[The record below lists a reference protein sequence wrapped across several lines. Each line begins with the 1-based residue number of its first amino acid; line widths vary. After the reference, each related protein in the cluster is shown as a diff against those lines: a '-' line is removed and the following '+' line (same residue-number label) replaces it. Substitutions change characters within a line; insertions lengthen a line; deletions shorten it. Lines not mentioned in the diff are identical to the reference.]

1 MNMKAGLIAMFLILS
16 LLAVPIVFAQDESTD
31 PDLSNNEA
39 SVTIDPTAVETPQN
53 TEPNTPV
60 ETIPMLPTGTPL
72 VGIIVSIFMVLTGF
86 LLPVATKK

>member
-39 SVTIDPTAVETPQN
+39 SVTLTPTADETPQN
-53 TEPNTPV
+53 AEPTPV